1 MWDRS
6 EGNSI
11 FLTDWSLSH
20 QILDYSDGNSMTW
33 VTLAKSQVGALG
45 AMMKGAVTMDS
56 IEHFV
61 WRRKGG
67 STSGGK
73 DTLGRLSG
81 VRTRQRI
88 SYTVV
93 NTRDVFDSEG
103 VTLQENTL
111 SNNNRNLAI
120 FDPNE
125 VTMIR
130 LK

>member
-11 FLTDWSLSH
+11 FLTNWSLSH

-33 VTLAKSQVGALG
+33 VTLTKSQVGALR

-81 VRTRQRI
+81 VHTRQPI
-88 SYTVV
+88 SHTVV
-93 NTRDVFDSEG
+93 NTRDMFDSEG
-103 VTLQENTL
+103 VTLQDSTPL
-111 SNNNRNLAI
+111 NNNRN
-120 FDPNE
+120 
-125 VTMIR
+125 R
-130 LK
+130 